1 MMSDPSFRE
10 GLNVRREWL
19 RRVHRTVGSCCRIAY
34 VKSVPVGMIQFNP
47 LHRIPYFVT
56 KRRDALYIHCIFVK
70 KKFREQGIGFKLLQN
85 LVDEMR
91 EPNPYFD
98 GQPCRV
104 FVTTA
109 RQRQAFRQPSYFR
122 LKGFSETAG
131 NIDAGLVYWLS
142 EEKPRESL
150 DVRNA
155 GPIQVAERGV
165 TIFFDPS
172 CQWCIYI
179 NETTRKRVSEFKPHT
194 PVQELDIW
202 RDSDEALR
210 RGVTSRTTYVN
221 GRPIQF
227 LEAEQFR
234 ENLRRALLP

>member
-1 MMSDPSFRE
+1 MTSDPSFRE

-165 TIFFDPS
+165 TIFFD
-172 CQWCIYI
+172 
-179 NETTRKRVSEFKPHT
+179 R
-194 PVQELDIW
+194 
-202 RDSDEALR
+202 A
-210 RGVTSRTTYVN
+210 VN
-221 GRPIQF
+221 GASTSTRPLGSASASSSPTHLSKSLIF
-227 LEAEQFR
+227 GGIR
-234 ENLRRALLP
+234 MRLLDEESPAAQHTSTEDPYSSWKRNSSGRT